1 MFMNLAMYICLMI
14 PFIIYLVDLPF
25 TTTSTQNA
33 ETANNHVPT
42 GNSFHK
48 TAIRATGAHIKNMQ
62 MDKARKWRR

>member
-1 MFMNLAMYICLMI
+1 MYNPLSHD
-14 PFIIYLVDLPF
+14 FINHYLIDLPF

-42 GNSFHK
+42 GNSFHN
-48 TAIRATGAHIKNMQ
+48 TAIRATGAHIKNMH